1 MNDHP
6 FSYPPACSGCGQ
18 LDWDPCPDDCPEP
31 LPGRAELIASLP
43 RPTPR
48 NVPGFAGFVQHRT
61 PEQIAFADAMNEAAA
76 QHARWWGAAAERK
89 ALLDWAEAWDVP
101 LQALHV
107 IATESQM
114 PPISEMIGRLPKIG
128 TKNWVAWVAQ
138 LTDDE
143 IERMNAAREA

>member
-1 MNDHP
+1 M
-6 FSYPPACSGCGQ
+6 
-18 LDWDPCPDDCPEP
+18 
-31 LPGRAELIASLP
+31 IAHTRRFEEMVVAVL
-43 RPTPR
+43 
-48 NVPGFAGFVQHRT
+48 
-61 PEQIAFADAMNEAAA
+61 A
-76 QHARWWGAAAERK
+76 QHARMAAAAAERK
-89 ALLDWAEAWDVP
+89 ALTDWAEAWGVP